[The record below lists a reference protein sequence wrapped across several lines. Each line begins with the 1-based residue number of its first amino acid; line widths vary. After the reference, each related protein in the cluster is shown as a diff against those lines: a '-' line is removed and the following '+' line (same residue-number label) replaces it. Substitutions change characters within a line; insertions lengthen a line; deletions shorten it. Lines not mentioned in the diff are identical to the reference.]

1 MRKSRREK
9 KKKEVVCAK
18 LEGSQSHTTSR
29 DGGAVDDSNIT
40 VKTSI

>member
-9 KKKEVVCAK
+9 KKKVVCAK
-18 LEGSQSHTTSR
+18 LEGSQSHTTPR